1 MPKTEEKQNTHGN
14 NRNTDKDL
22 WICTSERT
30 QRITASLRC
39 CSYIWRTHRRR
50 LAAESS
56 LAALIPL
63 CWCWHR
69 AVIPSQESP
78 IFELFTPT
86 PLHGLMGSLTAR
98 QERHFLPLL
107 DWIQRRNDRIGQ
119 HPQSK
124 YYFTDAQIH
133 IYVDALMTASIL
145 RKEPKGEKRP
155 QNVGLYSLNQKAGNT
170 KSNKQ
175 QKLKEESTRKGSM
188 LRYRLEHLNTDKC
201 WADNHKWGEKN
212 KSRKWNCN

>member
-1 MPKTEEKQNTHGN
+1 MIKTETKQNTHGN

-30 QRITASLRC
+30 QRITASHWC
-39 CSYIWRTHRRR
+39 CSYIWRTHRLR

-98 QERHFLPLL
+98 QEKYRNETVGVTQKKSSQFLPLL
-107 DWIQRRNDRIGQ
+107 DWIQRGNDRIGQ

-145 RKEPKGEKRP
+145 RKEPKGERRP
-155 QNVGLYSLNQKAGNT
+155 QNVGLYSLNHKAGST

-175 QKLKEESTRKGSM
+175 QKLKEESTRNGKRFNAEIQVGTFKH
-188 LRYRLEHLNTDKC
+188 R
-201 WADNHKWGEKN
+201 
-212 KSRKWNCN
+212 